1 MRRWLSYRLPIL
13 SPPPPFPF
21 DTLCP
26 KSCTRC
32 YPNVSYINTL
42 VYTYMYYISS
52 MGMIIVRYN
61 NRTESNSRNT
71 LTIWHTL
78 PPNVYK
84 MLSNSIVR
92 CTKKSIHYPLLL
104 CTLHKSHT
112 IQLAIT
118 HISTIGTSYMEQYC
132 MHNAQRSSV
141 GCCLSISLYII
152 NVYSM
157 RGLCCSVLHRIV
169 RHCSTASRTV
179 T

>member
-1 MRRWLSYRLPIL
+1 MPI
-13 SPPPPFPF
+13 
-21 DTLCP
+21 
-26 KSCTRC
+26 
-32 YPNVSYINTL
+32 
-42 VYTYMYYISS
+42 
-52 MGMIIVRYN
+52 
-61 NRTESNSRNT
+61 
-71 LTIWHTL
+71 TL
-78 PPNVYK
+78 PASSLHPFCTCRLCHTTRRLSKRHVLRTRVVHVVYK

-118 HISTIGTSYMEQYC
+118 QISTIGTSYMEQYC
-132 MHNAQRSSV
+132 MHNAQCSSV